1 MNSMADVTFPSVPQV
16 ASLLIYDDTSKAK
29 DRTSPIAGYPVIC
42 ITVSISAQKQ
52 NKTSVWILFSGF
64 WAPSINPYGDESHI
78 LVTHI
83 SSS

>member
-42 ITVSISAQKQ
+42 ITVSISVEKQK
-52 NKTSVWILFSGF
+52 KSVYGF
-64 WAPSINPYGDESHI
+64 CSVDFIHPVSIHMVMSH
-78 LVTHI
+78 TY
-83 SSS
+83 

>member
-1 MNSMADVTFPSVPQV
+1 MADVTFPSVPQV

-29 DRTSPIAGYPVIC
+29 DKTSPIAGYPVVC
-42 ITVSISAQKQ
+42 ITVSISVQKQ
-52 NKTSVWILFSGF
+52 NKINIWILFSGF
-64 WAPSINPYGDESHI
+64 YAHTINPYGDESHV

>member
-42 ITVSISAQKQ
+42 ITVSISCGKTEQ
-52 NKTSVWILFSGF
+52 NQYMGFVQWILG
-64 WAPSINPYGDESHI
+64 PQYQSIWW
-78 LVTHI
+78 
-83 SSS
+83 